1 MGDIRGNLQDE
12 FLNQIRKDKLPVS
25 IHVIN
30 GYQFNHLKVI
40 SFDNYVILAEDDRG
54 VQRMIYKHAVSTI
67 TLEQKN
73 VKEEKSETDD

>member
-12 FLNQIRKDKLPVS
+12 FLNQIRKEKLPVS

-30 GYQFNHLKVI
+30 GYQLNHLKVI

-73 VKEEKSETDD
+73 VKEEKSESDD

>member
-12 FLNQIRKDKLPVS
+12 FLNQIRKEKLPVS

-73 VKEEKSETDD
+73 VKEEKSKSDD